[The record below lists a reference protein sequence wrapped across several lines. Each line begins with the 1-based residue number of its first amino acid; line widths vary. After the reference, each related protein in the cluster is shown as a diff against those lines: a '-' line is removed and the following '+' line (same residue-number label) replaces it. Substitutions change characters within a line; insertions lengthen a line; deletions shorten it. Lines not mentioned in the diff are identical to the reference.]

1 MTSTQLGPKLCETT
15 GGGRFVKIPGF
26 PGEKID
32 RRLLTDIEFLL
43 EKYKH
48 KIFITDGYST
58 DPVHAR
64 NGEHPIGLALDIIPD
79 FSRTKKWR
87 KVSRLA
93 KWAEPERDEPR
104 APFRWVGYNGDV
116 NHGRGNHLHLSWSHS
131 ETKPEKPARTV
142 YTIKCPEAVDE
153 FEPPPEEPSR
163 AGAPTRSSGRSS
175 AAPFRRSASSSTDR
189 RASWRGARARRPDV
203 AAPPPIGRR
212 R

>member
-1 MTSTQLGPKLCETT
+1 MRIRTTPFAVLAVVAAAGLFPAAAIGEMTSTQLGPKLCETT

-26 PGEKID
+26 PGERID

-64 NGEHPIGLALDIIPD
+64 NGEHPIGLALDIIPN

-93 KWAEPERDEPR
+93 NWAEPDQNQPR
-104 APFRWVGYNGDV
+104 TPFRWVGYNGDV
-116 NHGRGNHLHLSWSHS
+116 NHGRGHHLHLSWSHS
-131 ETKPEKPARTV
+131 ATRPEKPARTV
-142 YTIKCPEAVDE
+142 YTIKCPEAVDVL
-153 FEPPPEEPSR
+153 EPPPEPLPSGGTNPKIR
-163 AGAPTRSSGRSS
+163 KIQ
-175 AAPFRRSASSSTDR
+175 RSAVPEKR
-189 RASWRGARARRPDV
+189 
-203 AAPPPIGRR
+203 
-212 R
+212 